1 MKKLMIMVGVM
12 VMTAATKASEV
23 TTVAFN
29 ETRVN
34 VPATVRFVQ
43 GDDYGFSVEAKD
55 SIIARSVRCT
65 VKDSVLTIN
74 MGNALQPGESKF
86 DAKKGVYYYGV
97 NATNQVLA
105 DEENGSEMVITV
117 IAPELPKLAV
127 SGDYEA
133 VSVK

>member
-1 MKKLMIMVGVM
+1 MIMTAGLMIM
-12 VMTAATKASEV
+12 TAAAKASEV

-43 GDDYGFSVEAKD
+43 GDSYGFSVEAKD

-74 MGNALQPGESKF
+74 MGNALQPGEQKF

-97 NATNQVLA
+97 NTANQVLA
-105 DEENGSEMVITV
+105 DKESDAEMVITV

-127 SGDYEA
+127 SSDYEA

>member
-1 MKKLMIMVGVM
+1 MKKLMILASAMI
-12 VMTAATKASEV
+12 MTIAAEASEV

-43 GDDYGFSVEAKD
+43 GENYGFSVEAKD
-55 SIIARSVRCT
+55 SIVARSVRCT

-74 MGNALQPGESKF
+74 MGNALRPGEQKF

-97 NATNQVLA
+97 NAANQVLA
-105 DEENGSEMVITV
+105 DEETDAEMVITV

-127 SGDYEA
+127 SSDYEA